1 MVTSANITPDKVTGI
16 GSWTREMFVHH
27 FAMYRDSATAH
38 RVVIPGELQ
47 SMMPWTLYGNMTDS
61 DLANIYAYIQTIQPI
76 KHSVT
81 KWKAG
86 HL

>member
-16 GSWTREMFVHH
+16 GSWNREMFVQH

-38 RVVIPGELQ
+38 RVVNPGELQ